1 MDNLLTGRKENL
13 SFRTSD
19 HLADR
24 ISNLWSLDLS
34 QTEKKTEEETGEKL
48 SKNGKQLTV
57 L

>member
-1 MDNLLTGRKENL
+1 MDNLLKESL

-34 QTEKKTEEETGEKL
+34 QTEKKKTEEETGEKL

>member
-1 MDNLLTGRKENL
+1 MDNLLKESL

-34 QTEKKTEEETGEKL
+34 QTEKKKKTEEETGEKL